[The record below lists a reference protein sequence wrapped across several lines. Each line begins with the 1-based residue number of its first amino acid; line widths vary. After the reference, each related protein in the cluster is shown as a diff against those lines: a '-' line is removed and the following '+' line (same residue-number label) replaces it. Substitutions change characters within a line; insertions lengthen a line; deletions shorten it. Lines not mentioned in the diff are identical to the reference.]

1 MPGFAKEYDFAI
13 DAAIEMGL
21 LKEAPLMTEIYMVR
35 ADDQLEGLIDDLG
48 ALTER
53 GEWHLSVAL
62 QLLAKTAF
70 SNSKNKG
77 FHEEPRNFPEE
88 LALVHSEVSETL
100 EEHRDGHGF
109 SEHYYRDKINGPTEH
124 ALNPI
129 TGELNKPEGIPA
141 EIADIIIRLGDIC
154 GNEDR
159 PVDISRAVIEKLR
172 YNATRPHKNGKLY

>member
-1 MPGFAKEYDFAI
+1 
-13 DAAIEMGL
+13 
-21 LKEAPLMTEIYMVR
+21 MTEIYMVR
-35 ADDQLEGLIDDLG
+35 ADDQLEGLVDGLG

-62 QLLAKTAF
+62 QLLAKAAF

-100 EEHRDGHGF
+100 EEHREGRGF
-109 SEHYYRDKINGPTEH
+109 DQHYYSYYEEYEGKKTTNEFFNTDDST
-124 ALNPI
+124 
-129 TGELNKPEGIPA
+129 LNKPEGIPA

>member
-1 MPGFAKEYDFAI
+1 
-13 DAAIEMGL
+13 
-21 LKEAPLMTEIYMVR
+21 MTEIYMVR
-35 ADDQLEGLIDDLG
+35 ADDQLEGLVDGLG

-62 QLLAKTAF
+62 QLLAKAAF

-100 EEHRDGHGF
+100 EEHRSGRGF
-109 SEHYYRDKINGPTEH
+109 DEHYYSYDIND
-124 ALNPI
+124 
-129 TGELNKPEGIPA
+129 GENRWESDVREGMGTLGKPEGIAA